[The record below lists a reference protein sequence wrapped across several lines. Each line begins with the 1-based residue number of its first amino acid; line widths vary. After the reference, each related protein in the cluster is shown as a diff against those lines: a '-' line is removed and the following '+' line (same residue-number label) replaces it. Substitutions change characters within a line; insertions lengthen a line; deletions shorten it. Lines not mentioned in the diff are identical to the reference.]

1 MQDKN
6 HADVK
11 KILLAV
17 ASHLEVKGIR
27 GLANELG
34 EKESKL
40 YAWINRGSVGDVG
53 AILSKCPEIRADWL
67 RTGEGDMFQPSLV
80 AEEEGIYTKQPL
92 TAEEL
97 YLVRTFRKLRLAE
110 KEKVIEIAELYSGV
124 KESRR
129 HDGGGSGSRESNSN

>member
-1 MQDKN
+1 
-6 HADVK
+6 
-11 KILLAV
+11 
-17 ASHLEVKGIR
+17 
-27 GLANELG
+27 
-34 EKESKL
+34 
-40 YAWINRGSVGDVG
+40 
-53 AILSKCPEIRADWL
+53 
-67 RTGEGDMFQPSLV
+67 MFQPSLV